1 MKHLF
6 AFAAVSL
13 AATTAFASVPST
25 PTPVMNEAV
34 QLQMLEHQWTQA
46 AATGDRSMLN
56 DLLDDKFFEV
66 LPDGTHRSKRDL
78 LAAVALPPGG
88 SQVLEDMRV
97 QVLGDLAV
105 VTGINRYTPAQGY
118 RAIEYRFA
126 DVFMKREDGW
136 RVVGARMRRKESG
149 SI

>member
-6 AFAAVSL
+6 AFAAACV
-13 AATTAFASVPST
+13 AATAAFASVPSA
-25 PTPVMNEAV
+25 PVTNEAI
-34 QLQMLEHQWTQA
+34 QLQILEHQWTQA
-46 AATGDRSMLN
+46 AANGDRSMLN
-56 DLLDDKFFEV
+56 DLLDDKFLEI
-66 LPDGTHRSKRDL
+66 LPNGTHRSKRDL

-88 SQVLEDMRV
+88 SQVLEDVRV

-105 VTGINRYTPAQGY
+105 VTGINRYTPARGF
-118 RAIEYRFA
+118 RPIEYRFA

>member
-6 AFAAVSL
+6 ALAAACVL
-13 AATTAFASVPST
+13 ATTAFASVPT
-25 PTPVMNEAV
+25 TPVTNEALH
-34 QLQMLEHQWTQA
+34 LQILEHQWTQA

-66 LPDGTHRSKRDL
+66 LPNGVHRSKREL
-78 LAAVALPPGG
+78 LAAGALPPGG
-88 SQVLEDMRV
+88 SQMLEDVRV
-97 QVLGDLAV
+97 QVLGNLAV

-118 RAIEYRFA
+118 RPVEYRFA

-136 RVVGARMRRKESG
+136 RVVGARMRRKETG
-149 SI
+149 SV

>member
-6 AFAAVSL
+6 ALAAACVTASAVFAAV
-13 AATTAFASVPST
+13 PSS
-25 PTPVMNEAV
+25 PVTSEAV
-34 QLQMLEHQWTQA
+34 HLQVLEHQWTQA

-66 LPDGTHRSKRDL
+66 LPNGVHRSKRDL
-78 LAAVALPPGG
+78 LAAAALPPGG
-88 SQVLEDMRV
+88 SQVLEDVRV

-105 VTGINRYTPAQGY
+105 VTGINRYTPAQGFKPV
-118 RAIEYRFA
+118 EYRFA

>member
-6 AFAAVSL
+6 AFAAVGL

-25 PTPVMNEAV
+25 PVTNEAI

-78 LAAVALPPGG
+78 LAAAALPPGG

-126 DVFMKREDGW
+126 DVFIKREDGW

-149 SI
+149 GI